1 MPWLGSEDPCSLLA
15 FCPPFSH
22 QTNTGSGTKGTF
34 TQSSESSS
42 IFHILCLPL
51 PARGATT
58 GPHMLDALLLPGCLI
73 LALTKHSMK
82 VKLTAFHTVRFWH
95 CPGTSE
101 HTLKRL
107 SAQTRS
113 RVSPQ
118 HISWSHFLHFS
129 LTRPRCFL
137 STRLGSCRICKF
149 LPGWSIP
156 EQALTRIYWSSETIP
171 DGKRHSQWIWEAQ
184 NRTYTFFLDLQ

>member
-51 PARGATT
+51 PARGATP

-73 LALTKHSMK
+73 LALTKHSVK

-101 HTLKRL
+101 HTLKQLSISSKQIQGFASAYQLVSL
-107 SAQTRS
+107 SAFQPDTTQ
-113 RVSPQ
+113 VFPQ
-118 HISWSHFLHFS
+118 YKAWQL
-129 LTRPRCFL
+129 
-137 STRLGSCRICKF
+137 
-149 LPGWSIP
+149 
-156 EQALTRIYWSSETIP
+156 Q
-171 DGKRHSQWIWEAQ
+171 
-184 NRTYTFFLDLQ
+184 DLQVSSWLEHPRTSTDKDLLEFRDHTGWQETFTMDLGGSK